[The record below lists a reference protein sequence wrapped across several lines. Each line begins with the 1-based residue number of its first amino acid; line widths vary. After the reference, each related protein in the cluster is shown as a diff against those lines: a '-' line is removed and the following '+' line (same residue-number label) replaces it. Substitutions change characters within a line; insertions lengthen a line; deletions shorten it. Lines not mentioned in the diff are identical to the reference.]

1 MGGNPSVSQA
11 RTLKH
16 QPLQTKD
23 ATMTQGDIFVID
35 DNPINLNLLA
45 HLLRERGYQVRIAT
59 SGRRGIVA
67 VRTSVPDLIMLDIT
81 MPEMNGYEVC
91 QQLKADDQL
100 RDIPVIFISALDDAL
115 DKVKAFEVGGVD
127 YVTKPFQIEEVLAR
141 IENQLRIS
149 QLQKEL
155 RETNNQLERQR
166 AQLLEA
172 NQKLKDVEQA
182 KADFTAMLVHDL
194 KSPLT
199 VVKTMLDLLQFDEVI
214 NQAIAEQRLTDVMVA
229 SERNIDKIL
238 DLIQEI
244 LEFSRIESQNLSLDT
259 EPVNI
264 EGILRDCVVT
274 TSVTALQNH
283 ITVEADIQENLPL
296 VFGDRVKLE
305 RVFSNLLSNAVKF
318 TPTSGKITIEA
329 RQMNQPDS
337 TSQDLPLIAVH
348 ISDTGEGIPAEEVPY
363 VFEPY
368 RQATKRKGRLG
379 VGLGLAIVKRIVTA
393 HKGQLCV
400 ESQLGVGSR
409 FTVLLPALS
418 AEQLKSE

>member
-1 MGGNPSVSQA
+1 MGGNQSVSQA
-11 RTLKH
+11 RALKH

-229 SERNIDKIL
+229 SERNVDKIL

-244 LEFSRIESQNLSLDT
+244 LEFSRIESQNLNLDT

-296 VFGDRVKLE
+296 VYGDRVKLE

-318 TPTSGKITIEA
+318 TPTNGKITIEA

-337 TSQDLPLIAVH
+337 TSLDPPLIAVH

-409 FTVLLPALS
+409 FTVLLPVLS
-418 AEQLKSE
+418 ALNN

>member
-1 MGGNPSVSQA
+1 MGGNQSVSQA
-11 RTLKH
+11 RALKH

-229 SERNIDKIL
+229 SERNVDKIL

-244 LEFSRIESQNLSLDT
+244 LEFSRIESQNLNLDT

-296 VFGDRVKLE
+296 VYGDRVKLE

-318 TPTSGKITIEA
+318 TPTNGKITIEA

-337 TSQDLPLIAVH
+337 TSLEPPLIAVH

-409 FTVLLPALS
+409 FTVLLPVLS
-418 AEQLKSE
+418 ALNN

>member
-1 MGGNPSVSQA
+1 MTGGNQSVSQA
-11 RTLKH
+11 RALKH

-23 ATMTQGDIFVID
+23 VAMPQGDIFVID

-91 QQLKADDQL
+91 EQLKSDELL

-149 QLQKEL
+149 HLQKEL

-199 VVKTMLDLLQFDEVI
+199 VVKTMLDLLQFDEII
-214 NQAIAEQRLTDVMVA
+214 NQAIADQGLTDVMVA
-229 SERNIDKIL
+229 SERNVDKIL

-244 LEFSRIESQNLSLDT
+244 LEFSRIESQNLSLDI
-259 EPVNI
+259 EPVSV
-264 EGILRDCVVT
+264 EGILNDCVIT

-296 VFGDRVKLE
+296 TLGDRVKLE

-318 TPTSGKITIEA
+318 TPTNGKITIEA
-329 RQMNQPDS
+329 RQINQSDS
-337 TSQDLPLIAVH
+337 SSSSPNLIAVH
-348 ISDTGEGIPAEEVPY
+348 INDTGEGIPAEEVPY

-400 ESQLGVGSR
+400 ESQLGIGSR
-409 FTVLLPALS
+409 FTVLLPVLSALS
-418 AEQLKSE
+418 D

>member
-1 MGGNPSVSQA
+1 
-11 RTLKH
+11 
-16 QPLQTKD
+16 
-23 ATMTQGDIFVID
+23 MTQGDIFVID

-229 SERNIDKIL
+229 SERNVDKIL

-244 LEFSRIESQNLSLDT
+244 LEFSRIESQNLNLDT

-296 VFGDRVKLE
+296 VYGDRVKLE

-318 TPTSGKITIEA
+318 TPTNGKITIEA

-337 TSQDLPLIAVH
+337 TSLEPPLIAVH

-409 FTVLLPALS
+409 FTVLLPVLS
-418 AEQLKSE
+418 ALNN

>member
-1 MGGNPSVSQA
+1 
-11 RTLKH
+11 
-16 QPLQTKD
+16 
-23 ATMTQGDIFVID
+23 MTQGDIFVID

-229 SERNIDKIL
+229 SERNVDKIL

-244 LEFSRIESQNLSLDT
+244 LEFSRIESQNLNLDT

-296 VFGDRVKLE
+296 VYGDRVKLE

-318 TPTSGKITIEA
+318 TPTNGKITIEA

-337 TSQDLPLIAVH
+337 TSLEPPLIAVH

-409 FTVLLPALS
+409 FTVLLPVLS
-418 AEQLKSE
+418 ALND

>member
-1 MGGNPSVSQA
+1 
-11 RTLKH
+11 
-16 QPLQTKD
+16 
-23 ATMTQGDIFVID
+23 MTQGDIFVID

-329 RQMNQPDS
+329 RQMNQPNS
-337 TSQDLPLIAVH
+337 TSQDPPLIAVH

-409 FTVLLPALS
+409 FTVLLPVLS
-418 AEQLKSE
+418 ALND

>member
-1 MGGNPSVSQA
+1 MGGNQSVSQA
-11 RTLKH
+11 RALKH

-229 SERNIDKIL
+229 SERNVDKIL

-244 LEFSRIESQNLSLDT
+244 LEFSRIESQNLNLDT

-296 VFGDRVKLE
+296 VYGDRVKLE

-318 TPTSGKITIEA
+318 TPTNGKITIEA

-337 TSQDLPLIAVH
+337 TSLEPPLIAVH

-409 FTVLLPALS
+409 FTVLLPVLS
-418 AEQLKSE
+418 ALND

>member
-1 MGGNPSVSQA
+1 
-11 RTLKH
+11 
-16 QPLQTKD
+16 
-23 ATMTQGDIFVID
+23 
-35 DNPINLNLLA
+35 
-45 HLLRERGYQVRIAT
+45 
-59 SGRRGIVA
+59 
-67 VRTSVPDLIMLDIT
+67 
-81 MPEMNGYEVC
+81 
-91 QQLKADDQL
+91 
-100 RDIPVIFISALDDAL
+100 
-115 DKVKAFEVGGVD
+115 
-127 YVTKPFQIEEVLAR
+127 
-141 IENQLRIS
+141 
-149 QLQKEL
+149 
-155 RETNNQLERQR
+155 
-166 AQLLEA
+166 
-172 NQKLKDVEQA
+172 
-182 KADFTAMLVHDL
+182 
-194 KSPLT
+194 
-199 VVKTMLDLLQFDEVI
+199 
-214 NQAIAEQRLTDVMVA
+214 TDVMVA

>member
-1 MGGNPSVSQA
+1 MRRGTQSVSQA
-11 RTLKH
+11 QALKH
-16 QPLQTKD
+16 QPPQTKD
-23 ATMTQGDIFVID
+23 VAMPQGDIFVID

-91 QQLKADDQL
+91 EQLKSDELL

-166 AQLLEA
+166 AQLIEA

-214 NQAIAEQRLTDVMVA
+214 SRVIAEQRLTDVMVA
-229 SERNIDKIL
+229 SERNVDKIL

-244 LEFSRIESQNLSLDT
+244 LEFSRIESQNLTLDI
-259 EPVNI
+259 EPVSV
-264 EGILRDCVVT
+264 EGILKDCVVT

-283 ITVEADIQENLPL
+283 ITVETDIQPNLPL
-296 VFGDRVKLE
+296 TLGDRVKLE

-318 TPTSGKITIEA
+318 TPTNGKITIEA
-329 RQMNQPDS
+329 RQINQPDL
-337 TSQDLPLIAVH
+337 TSQGSPLIVVH

-393 HKGQLCV
+393 HKGQLSV
-400 ESQLGVGSR
+400 ESQVGVGSR
-409 FTVLLPALS
+409 FTVLLPVLS
-418 AEQLKSE
+418 TLND

>member
-1 MGGNPSVSQA
+1 
-11 RTLKH
+11 
-16 QPLQTKD
+16 
-23 ATMTQGDIFVID
+23 MTQGDIFVID

-229 SERNIDKIL
+229 SERNVDKIL

-244 LEFSRIESQNLSLDT
+244 LEFSRIESQNLNLDT

-296 VFGDRVKLE
+296 VYGDRVKLE

-318 TPTSGKITIEA
+318 TPTNGKITIEA

-337 TSQDLPLIAVH
+337 TSLDPPLIAVH

-409 FTVLLPALS
+409 FTVLLPVLS
-418 AEQLKSE
+418 ALNN

>member
-1 MGGNPSVSQA
+1 
-11 RTLKH
+11 
-16 QPLQTKD
+16 
-23 ATMTQGDIFVID
+23 MTQGDIFVID

>member
-1 MGGNPSVSQA
+1 
-11 RTLKH
+11 
-16 QPLQTKD
+16 
-23 ATMTQGDIFVID
+23 MTQGDIFVID

-329 RQMNQPDS
+329 RQMNPPDS

-379 VGLGLAIVKRIVTA
+379 VGLGLAIVKRIVAA

-409 FTVLLPALS
+409 FTVLLPVLS

>member
-1 MGGNPSVSQA
+1 
-11 RTLKH
+11 
-16 QPLQTKD
+16 
-23 ATMTQGDIFVID
+23 MTQGDIFVID

-409 FTVLLPALS
+409 FTVLLPVLS
-418 AEQLKSE
+418 ALND